1 MPNADTE
8 GRVLIKMIEEFVSRH
23 PGLAVVH
30 TSLGQQK
37 YYSCMSHAGAVI
49 GNSSSG
55 LTEAPRFRKA
65 TINIGDRQH
74 GRLQAKSV
82 VNCAPQ
88 KSEILNAFEEIFTSS
103 FQDSLEDVRNPN
115 GEGGASEKILRV
127 IREFP
132 LKDIVKKR
140 FNDIQTL
147 E

>member
-1 MPNADTE
+1 MDLAELELLLSFKFKHQNFLITFNPVTLDNTELIITMPNADTE

-49 GNSSSG
+49 GTSSSG
-55 LTEAPRFRKA
+55 LTEAPSFRKA

-103 FQDSLEDVRNPN
+103 F
-115 GEGGASEKILRV
+115 
-127 IREFP
+127 
-132 LKDIVKKR
+132 
-140 FNDIQTL
+140 
-147 E
+147 